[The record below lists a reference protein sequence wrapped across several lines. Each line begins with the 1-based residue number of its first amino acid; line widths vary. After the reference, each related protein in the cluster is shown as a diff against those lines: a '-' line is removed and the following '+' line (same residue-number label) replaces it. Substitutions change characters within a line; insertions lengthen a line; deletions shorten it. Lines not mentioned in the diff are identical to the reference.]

1 MNNSPILKYLNEKSN
16 QLNKENEIPFLTT
29 SNFFIRDKNWK
40 KISPS
45 KKNYN
50 QENPKFIYH
59 TFKKMFSLNENIE
72 EKERSQDDIKLIKV
86 NVKKREIKTPIKQKN
101 EKLINDEKYI

>member
-16 QLNKENEIPFLTT
+16 QLNKENELPFLTT
-29 SNFFIRDKNWK
+29 YNFFIKDKDRK
-40 KISPS
+40 KISPL

-72 EKERSQDDIKLIKV
+72 EKERSQGLRVRRFPCVFSAGCDIL
-86 NVKKREIKTPIKQKN
+86 
-101 EKLINDEKYI
+101 